1 MQKLVVISRTKYE
14 ELVVIGGEG
23 YGAGGDYKV
32 VEAADE
38 GFEMEQ
44 KL

>member
-1 MQKLVVISRTKYE
+1 MQKLVVSRTKDE
-14 ELVVIGGEG
+14 ELVVMGGEG
-23 YGAGGDYKV
+23 YGAGDNYKV

-38 GFEMEQ
+38 GFVMEQ

>member
-1 MQKLVVISRTKYE
+1 MQKLEMIIRTKDV
-14 ELVVIGGEG
+14 ELVVMGGEG

>member
-1 MQKLVVISRTKYE
+1 MKLLKYVELTVVMKDM
-14 ELVVIGGEG
+14 ELMVVMGSEG
-23 YGAGGDYKV
+23 YGAGGDYN
-32 VEAADE
+32 DE

>member
-23 YGAGGDYKV
+23 YGAGGDYN
-32 VEAADE
+32 DE